1 MRLSATLALLT
12 LSATASAIPLEIA
25 HQGRLVDSAGSPI
38 DAATDLE
45 FKLYDG
51 ASGGTAVWSESHSS
65 TNVENGYFSVIL
77 GTNSTLDADDLNA
90 DNLYVGISVDG
101 SELPD
106 RVRLTASPWAIR
118 AVHAE
123 NAVSVSGGS
132 VDATSVSVGGTT
144 VIDSDGLVDFSALKN
159 VPDAADPLPSCSSDQ
174 LLQYSSGSWNCID
187 VSSLSVS
194 AGQITDG
201 TISADRLDFGTG
213 SGQIAEG
220 SSVYSK
226 GETYP
231 QGQLYTKAEV
241 DAMLAAFGAQ
251 ETSLGERIAATA
263 SRNKA
268 YTWERDWRLVPE
280 LVLPFTAGE
289 GPIEVFMSIPMNGG
303 SHSACRPMMDG
314 IPLSLYSAGD
324 TSYHWSD
331 GLTYS
336 TDGWAMW
343 TPTRIYD
350 GIAQGNHTLTVE
362 CMDDSTSADTELG
375 NSSMTRL
382 LSVVP
387 YGDPSK
393 SDVKAYTKS
402 QRGGATVSTSFSS
415 VSGLNTQFVS
425 TGGPVK
431 ISVTIPMNGGSTS
444 SCRPLI
450 DGVPAG
456 QGEADDTSYIWQEG
470 LMYTADGWGQW
481 ERTRIYEDV
490 VAGTHNV
497 TVECVTDSGTVTL
510 GNDRMPQNLSV
521 VTYPKNSENK
531 GVRTYFASV
540 RGNQNISRPYVK
552 MSNLTID
559 VEVTDG
565 PVEVGYSLPINGG
578 SSSTCRLLVDGS
590 ATKVD
595 HNDNVSYFW
604 QSGIEYSVDGWA
616 MWDAK
621 HVFHSLSEGTHN
633 FQIECQT
640 DSGTTSFGHS
650 RMVSTVW
657 AVAHDL

>member
-25 HQGRLVDSAGSPI
+25 HQGRLVDSSGSPI

-51 ASGGTAVWSESHSS
+51 ASGGTALWSESHSS

-77 GTNSTLDADDLNA
+77 GTNNTLDADDLDA
-90 DNLYVGISVDG
+90 DDLYVGISVDG

-118 AVHAE
+118 AAYAE
-123 NAVSVSGGS
+123 NAMSVSGGT
-132 VDATSVSVGGTT
+132 VDATSVSVGGST
-144 VIDSDGLVDFSALKN
+144 VIDSDGLVDFASLKN
-159 VPDAADPLPSCSSDQ
+159 VPDAADALPSCSTDQ
-174 LLQYSSGSWNCID
+174 LLQFSGGSWACID
-187 VSSLSVS
+187 PSALSVS
-194 AGQITDG
+194 ASQIIDG

-226 GETYP
+226 SEVYP

-241 DAMLAAFGAQ
+241 DALLAAFGAQ
-251 ETSLGERIAATA
+251 ETSLGERIAATS

-268 YTWERDWRLVPE
+268 YTWERDWRVVPE
-280 LVLPFTAGE
+280 LVVPFTADD
-289 GPIEVFMSIPMNGG
+289 GPIEVFISIPMTGG

-314 IPLSLYSAGD
+314 LPLSLYSAGD

-331 GLTYS
+331 GLTY
-336 TDGWAMW
+336 TADGWAMW

-350 GIAQGNHTLTVE
+350 GIAKGNHTLTVE
-362 CMDDSTSADTELG
+362 CMDDSESSDTELG

-387 YGDPSK
+387 YGNPATAE
-393 SDVKAYTKS
+393 VKAYTKS
-402 QRGGATVSTSFSS
+402 QRGGAKVSTSFSS
-415 VSGLNTQFVS
+415 VSGLNTQFTS

-431 ISVTIPMNGGSTS
+431 ISIAIPMSGGSHS

-456 QGEADDTSYIWQEG
+456 QGEADDTSYVWQEG
-470 LMYTADGWGQW
+470 LLRTNDGWGQW
-481 ERTRIYEDV
+481 ERTRMYDNV
-490 VAGTHNV
+490 SAGTHNV
-497 TVECVTDSGTVTL
+497 TVECVTDSGEVTL
-510 GNDRMPQNLSV
+510 GNDRMPQHLSV
-521 VTYPKNSENK
+521 VSYPKNEDNK
-531 GVRTYFASV
+531 GVTTDFVSV
-540 RGNQNISRPYVK
+540 KTDQRIGTTWVK
-552 MSNLTID
+552 MPNLKLD
-559 VEVTDG
+559 VPVTDG
-565 PVEVGYSLPINGG
+565 PVEIGYSLPMSDG
-578 SSSTCRLLVDGS
+578 SHSTCRLLVDGN
-590 ATKVD
+590 AAKPD
-595 HNDNVSYFW
+595 HDDNTSYIW
-604 QSGIEYSVDGWA
+604 QSGLEYTVDGWA

-621 HVFHSLSEGTHN
+621 YVFHSLDEGDHN
-633 FQIECQT
+633 FQVECRT
-640 DSGTTSFGHS
+640 DGGTARFGHP
-650 RMVSTVW
+650 RGIATLW
-657 AVAHDL
+657 AVAHDK